1 MKKTPNIKLT
11 PVERRNDDKPFIKLE
26 RDLCKLEY
34 PDGTEKEMVIDSVV
48 RYRPDAVTIIPYCI
62 NKDGSFSVWLRS
74 AIRPAAAKRKHK
86 EPQFENDGNLWELP
100 AGIIDEGE
108 TPQEA
113 AKRECMEEVGFNSPL
128 DNFHQI
134 GKILSMPSLLA
145 EILYFYAVL
154 VDNTNQQEPTLD
166 GSPLEYGGELTCVN
180 LKELKQLIS
189 ESKLLDMKTNLG
201 IRMLIDELA

>member
-108 TPQEA
+108 SAQEA
-113 AKRECMEEVGFNSPL
+113 AKRECMEEVGFDEPL
-128 DNFHQI
+128 DNFKYI

-154 VDNTNQQEPTLD
+154 VDNGTQQEPTLD

-180 LKELKQLIS
+180 IGELKQLVS